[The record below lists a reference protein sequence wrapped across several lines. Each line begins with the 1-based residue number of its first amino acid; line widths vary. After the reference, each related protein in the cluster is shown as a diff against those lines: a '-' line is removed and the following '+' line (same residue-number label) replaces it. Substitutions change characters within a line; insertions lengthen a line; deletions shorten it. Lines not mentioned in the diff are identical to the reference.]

1 MRDLHPDFA
10 ATVTAGTIT
19 PALLVF
25 LDIDGDPVRV
35 WSGHG
40 PLSWAGETFLGVGN
54 FGTIEPVEEYS
65 DIRAGS
71 CGLTLTGVPGST
83 LHTLKDLPFK
93 DRAAEIWL
101 ALFDEASALIGVEL
115 LVRGTMDVLRIARTP
130 EKSTLTLTVINELAR
145 LKDTW
150 GALYTDPHQQALH
163 PGDTSLRF
171 VASMQDLQIR
181 I

>member
-1 MRDLHPDFA
+1 MRDLHPNFA
-10 ATVTAGTIT
+10 ATVSTGTIA
-19 PALLVF
+19 PAVLVF

-40 PLSWAGETFLGVGN
+40 PLPWAGEVFHGVGN

-83 LHTLKDLPFK
+83 LHTLKNLPFK
-93 DRAAEIWL
+93 DRTAEIWL
-101 ALFDEASALIGVEL
+101 ALFDGDNALIGVEL
-115 LVRGTMDVLRIARTP
+115 LVRGTMDVLKIARTP
-130 EKSTLTLTVINELAR
+130 EKSTISITVINELAR

-150 GALYTDPHQQALH
+150 GSLYTDPHQQALH
-163 PGDTSLRF
+163 PGDTGLRF
-171 VASMQDLQIR
+171 VASIQDLQIR